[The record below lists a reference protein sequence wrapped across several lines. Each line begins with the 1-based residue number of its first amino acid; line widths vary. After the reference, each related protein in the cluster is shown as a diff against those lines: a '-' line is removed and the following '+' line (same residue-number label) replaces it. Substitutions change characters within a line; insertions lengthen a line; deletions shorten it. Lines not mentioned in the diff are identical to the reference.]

1 MDPTLLLIVL
11 LTVSVIVA
19 FGIGANNES
28 LAPLVS
34 SGAVKLKYVL
44 YLGFIISIL
53 GALLFGTAVSETIGS
68 GLLNVDIID
77 ATKLENL
84 MLAVIISTSIFLI
97 LSSTKG
103 LPISTTVGVVG
114 AVIGVGIYYF
124 IVVGVDVV
132 LWGGFTSVV
141 MGWIISPLA
150 GLAASMGIYWLIR
163 RYILT
168 IPKGLRGIERMEQ
181 FFLYGLVG
189 MIIVS
194 ALTRTGNDVG
204 NAVGVLTGFQGINLP
219 NITILLL
226 IGGIGIGIGLYI
238 LGRRV
243 LQNVGKNILEMR
255 PSDAFA
261 IQTSVSIILLISTTL
276 GAPISGTALLIF
288 AIIGNSVVKHLRM
301 NKKTMK
307 DILLSWGLTIP
318 VTLLM
323 AMGICALL
331 YLINP
336 IPIP

>member
-1 MDPTLLLIVL
+1 MDPTLLLVVL
-11 LTVSVIVA
+11 LALSVVVA

-34 SGAVKLKYVL
+34 SGAIKLKYVL
-44 YLGFIISIL
+44 YLGLIISIL
-53 GALLFGTAVSETIGS
+53 GAIFFGTAVSETIGS
-68 GLLNVDIID
+68 GLLNVDIIE

-84 MLAVIISTSIFLI
+84 IMAVIISTSIFLI
-97 LSSTKG
+97 LSSIKG
-103 LPISTTVGVVG
+103 LPISTTMGVVG

-124 IVVGVDVV
+124 IAYGMDVV

-141 MGWIISPLA
+141 IGWIVSPLA

-168 IPKGLRGIERMEQ
+168 IPKGLRGIERIEQ

-189 MIIVS
+189 IMIVS
-194 ALTRTGNDVG
+194 SMERTGNDVG

-226 IGGIGIGIGLYI
+226 IGGAGIGIGLYI

-243 LQNVGKNILEMR
+243 LRNIGKNIVEMR

-261 IQTSVSIILLISTTL
+261 IQTSISVILLITTSL
-276 GAPISGTALLIF
+276 GIPISGTALLIF
-288 AIIGNSVVKHLRM
+288 AIVGNSVVKHLRL
-301 NKKTMK
+301 NRKTMK
-307 DILLSWGLTIP
+307 DILISWGLTIP
-318 VTLLM
+318 VTLLL

-336 IPIP
+336 LP

>member
-19 FGIGANNES
+19 FGIGTNNES

-34 SGAVKLKYVL
+34 SGAFKMKYVL
-44 YLGFIISIL
+44 YLGVLVSIL
-53 GALLFGTAVSETIGS
+53 GSLLFGSAVSETIGT
-68 GLLNVDIID
+68 GLLNVGEIGM
-77 ATKLENL
+77 AKLENL
-84 MLAVIISTSIFLI
+84 VLAVIISTSIFLI
-97 LSSTKG
+97 LSSIKG

-114 AVIGVGIYYF
+114 AVIGVGIIYLIMY
-124 IVVGVDVV
+124 GKDVV
-132 LWGGFTSVV
+132 LWSGFTSVV
-141 MGWIISPLA
+141 IGWIISPLA
-150 GLAASMGIYWLIR
+150 GLAVSMGVYWLIR
-163 RYILT
+163 RYVLT

-243 LQNVGKNILEMR
+243 LHNVGKNILEMR

-261 IQTSVSIILLISTTL
+261 IQTSVSIIMLITTTI

-288 AIIGNSVVKHLRM
+288 AIVGNSVVKHLRM
-301 NKKTMK
+301 NKKTIK

-318 VTLLM
+318 ITLSM

-331 YLINP
+331 NLVNP
-336 IPIP
+336 LP

>member
-1 MDPTLLLIVL
+1 MDPTLLLVVL
-11 LTVSVIVA
+11 LALSVVVA

-34 SGAVKLKYVL
+34 SGAIKLKYVL
-44 YLGFIISIL
+44 YLGLIISIL
-53 GALLFGTAVSETIGS
+53 GAIFFGTAVSETIGS
-68 GLLNVDIID
+68 GLLNVGIIG

-84 MLAVIISTSIFLI
+84 IMAVIISTSIFLI
-97 LSSTKG
+97 LSSIKG
-103 LPISTTVGVVG
+103 LPISTTMGVVG

-124 IVVGVDVV
+124 IAYGMDVV

-141 MGWIISPLA
+141 IGWIVSPLA

-168 IPKGLRGIERMEQ
+168 IPKGLRGIERIEQ

-189 MIIVS
+189 IMIVS
-194 ALTRTGNDVG
+194 SMERTGNDVG

-226 IGGIGIGIGLYI
+226 IGGAGIGIGLYI

-243 LQNVGKNILEMR
+243 LRNIGKNIVEMR

-261 IQTSVSIILLISTTL
+261 IQTSISVILLITTSL
-276 GAPISGTALLIF
+276 GIPISGTALLIF
-288 AIIGNSVVKHLRM
+288 AIVGNSVVKHLRL
-301 NKKTMK
+301 NRKTMK
-307 DILLSWGLTIP
+307 DILISWGLTIP
-318 VTLLM
+318 VTLLL

-336 IPIP
+336 LP